1 MTVLLWVRHARI
13 PSSKLVLELYECNEG
28 PWQLGIKESACQCRR
43 LRFDP
48 WVRKIPWRRK
58 WQPTPV
64 FLPGKSHGQRS
75 LAGYSP
81 WGLKELDM
89 TEQQKEVH
97 TLDSQPSVIALLV
110 LGPAPSVGLCP
121 KIRSDSL
128 GLCAWGCRRMTRSRQ
143 ERELGWDGRCYIGA
157 ATNVNDRKW
166 SSHQW
171 PTQKYPRVTS
181 WGVNT
186 DLCNRLTGGRA
197 KAPPDWATQL
207 TCPQVFRQVRPF
219 MWTRWDIE
227 MLVITHLL
235 CYSDLYQQKQW
246 KDKVSLSL
254 PGKAARALCS
264 QTWVSWPQAGN
275 FQLFVSQAHL
285 GN

>member
-1 MTVLLWVRHARI
+1 MIPGVFDRGLGTAGLSQMTVLLWVRHARI

-128 GLCAWGCRRMTRSRQ
+128 GLCA
-143 ERELGWDGRCYIGA
+143 
-157 ATNVNDRKW
+157 
-166 SSHQW
+166 
-171 PTQKYPRVTS
+171 
-181 WGVNT
+181 
-186 DLCNRLTGGRA
+186 
-197 KAPPDWATQL
+197 
-207 TCPQVFRQVRPF
+207 
-219 MWTRWDIE
+219 
-227 MLVITHLL
+227 
-235 CYSDLYQQKQW
+235 
-246 KDKVSLSL
+246 
-254 PGKAARALCS
+254 
-264 QTWVSWPQAGN
+264 
-275 FQLFVSQAHL
+275 
-285 GN
+285 